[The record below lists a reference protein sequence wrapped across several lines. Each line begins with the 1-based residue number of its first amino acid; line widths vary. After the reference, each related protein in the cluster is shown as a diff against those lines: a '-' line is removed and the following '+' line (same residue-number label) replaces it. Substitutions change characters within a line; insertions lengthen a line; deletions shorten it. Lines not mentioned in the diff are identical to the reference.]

1 MTNDYGNHTL
11 FLCLKL
17 FDQGKTVFRQFSV
30 IFRDLY
36 THIIKNGKYLSDTL
50 NQKKMFQFLT
60 MTTEIRRNI
69 QNYYQIIIKLI
80 NKQAPAELSC
90 RLLPGC

>member
-50 NQKKMFQFLT
+50 NQKKMF
-60 MTTEIRRNI
+60 
-69 QNYYQIIIKLI
+69 
-80 NKQAPAELSC
+80 
-90 RLLPGC
+90 

>member
-1 MTNDYGNHTL
+1 MTNDYGNHTQ

-36 THIIKNGKYLSDTL
+36 THIIKIGKYLSDTL
-50 NQKKMFQFLT
+50 NQKKDVLAFDYDH
-60 MTTEIRRNI
+60 RNKKKYTKLLS
-69 QNYYQIIIKLI
+69 NYHII
-80 NKQAPAELSC
+80 N
-90 RLLPGC
+90 

>member
-1 MTNDYGNHTL
+1 MTNDYGNHTQ

-50 NQKKMFQFLT
+50 NQKRCFSFL
-60 MTTEIRRNI
+60 
-69 QNYYQIIIKLI
+69 L
-80 NKQAPAELSC
+80 
-90 RLLPGC
+90 

>member
-69 QNYYQIIIKLI
+69 QNYYQIII
-80 NKQAPAELSC
+80 
-90 RLLPGC
+90 

>member
-1 MTNDYGNHTL
+1 MTNDYGNHMQ

-17 FDQGKTVFRQFSV
+17 FDQGKTVFSV

-36 THIIKNGKYLSDTL
+36 THIIKIGKYLSDTL

>member
-1 MTNDYGNHTL
+1 MTNDYGNHTQ

-36 THIIKNGKYLSDTL
+36 TQIIKNGKYLSDTL
-50 NQKKMFQFLT
+50 NQKRCFSF
-60 MTTEIRRNI
+60 
-69 QNYYQIIIKLI
+69 
-80 NKQAPAELSC
+80 
-90 RLLPGC
+90 